1 MALRRYTPSIARLQ
15 EEYSQMIARRVM
27 RSKRPPRRA
36 DAPKILDN
44 SEPWNPDPRTVSD
57 LWEIAE
63 CVRERVEQFQKWAQ
77 PSSNSLP
84 E

>member
-27 RSKRPPRRA
+27 QAKRPPRRA

-44 SEPWNPDPRTVSD
+44 SEPWNANPRTVSD

-77 PSSNSLP
+77 PSSNSSP